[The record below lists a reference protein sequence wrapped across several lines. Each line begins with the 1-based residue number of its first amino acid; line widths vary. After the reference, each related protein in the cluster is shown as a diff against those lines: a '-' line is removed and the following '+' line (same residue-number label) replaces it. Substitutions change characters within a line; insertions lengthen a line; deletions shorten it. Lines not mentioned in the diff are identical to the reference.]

1 MLELQDISLPPTAVA
16 GSSSHLEDVSFHLDS
31 ASSLVAVLGS
41 AATGTSLLRTLAG
54 LTPHCSGLIKYNAAP
69 LEALRLTD
77 PLSVALLTN
86 DEEPAQDTPL
96 GIWLSNRL
104 RYSNLSPEVGEA
116 RLREA
121 LDATALSQLQ
131 GTPFKDLSTS
141 QKVAAR
147 LASGLLQAPKLLLLD
162 RLMCALGESER
173 SGLLL
178 QLRTVSQRGCTV
190 LYTTEAL
197 ENLTLPDSVLVL
209 NEGRLVF
216 HGTPFHVLHY
226 FDITSSATLPE
237 CLAKRSAEDW
247 TRSWRKHRPT
257 YYKLLFGDETN
268 ERSDVKDHPPT
279 AAIVAPLPSDDE
291 QRAEFIVEMHRKLRT
306 EIGKLIVGQ
315 EEVIDQL
322 LIAVL
327 AGGHCLLE
335 GVPGLAKTAVIRSLA
350 LTMQLGFRRI
360 QFTPD
365 LMPADITGT
374 DILQEDPV
382 TGRRN
387 LVFQRGPIF
396 TQMLLADEINRTPAK
411 TQAALLE
418 AMQEHSVTAGGHTIK
433 LEQPFFVLATQN
445 PIEQEGTY
453 PLPEAQKDRFLFHV
467 RVGYPDRESERQ
479 VIERTT
485 SEYKADIQPVIDG
498 PQILECQQTARRV
511 PVPAHVMDFVLD
523 LVRSTRPEEKDAPAF
538 VRELLAWGAG
548 PRACQCL
555 ISAGKVRALLKGRVH
570 VSIEDIEALALPV
583 LRHRIVPTFSAES
596 EGMDSDKIIAKLLSS
611 VPRPNAK
618 GLL

>member
-1 MLELQDISLPPTAVA
+1 VLELQDISLPPTAVA

-104 RYSNLSPEVGEA
+104 RYSNLSPELGET
-116 RLREA
+116 RLQEA
-121 LDATALSQLQ
+121 LDATALNQLQ

-162 RLMCALGESER
+162 RLMCELGESER
-173 SGLLL
+173 SELLL

-226 FDITSSATLPE
+226 FDITSGATLPE

-382 TGRRN
+382 TGHRN

-596 EGMDSDKIIAKLLSS
+596 EGMDSDKIITKLLSS

>member
-1 MLELQDISLPPTAVA
+1 
-16 GSSSHLEDVSFHLDS
+16 
-31 ASSLVAVLGS
+31 
-41 AATGTSLLRTLAG
+41 LRTLAG
-54 LTPHCSGLIKYNAAP
+54 LSPHCSGLIKYNAAP

-77 PLSVALLTN
+77 PLCVALLTN

-104 RYSNLSPEVGEA
+104 RYSNLSPELGEA

-162 RLMCALGESER
+162 RLMCELGESER
-173 SGLLL
+173 SELLL

-257 YYKLLFGDETN
+257 YYKLLFGDETD

>member
-268 ERSDVKDHPPT
+268 ERSDVKDHPPI

>member
-31 ASSLVAVLGS
+31 TSSLVAVLGS
-41 AATGTSLLRTLAG
+41 AATGTSLFRTLAG
-54 LTPHCSGLIKYNAAP
+54 LTPHCSGLIKYNSAP

-77 PLSVALLTN
+77 PLCVALLTN

-104 RYSNLSPEVGEA
+104 RYSNLSPELGEE

-121 LDATALSQLQ
+121 LDATALTQLQ
-131 GTPFKDLSTS
+131 STPFKDLSTS
-141 QKVAAR
+141 QKIAAR

-162 RLMCALGESER
+162 RLECELSESER
-173 SGLLL
+173 SELLL
-178 QLRTVSQRGCTV
+178 RLRTVTQRGCTV
-190 LYTTEAL
+190 FYTTEAL

-268 ERSDVKDHPPT
+268 ERSDVKDHPPI

-291 QRAEFIVEMHRKLRT
+291 RRAEFIVEMHGKLRT

-387 LVFQRGPIF
+387 LVFQKGPIF

-523 LVRSTRPEEKDAPAF
+523 LVRSTRPEEKDAPPF

>member
-1 MLELQDISLPPTAVA
+1 MLELHDLSLPPTAVA
-16 GSSSHLEDVSFHLDS
+16 GSSAHLENVSFHLDS
-31 ASSLVAVLGS
+31 TSNLVAVLGS
-41 AATGTSLLRTLAG
+41 SATGASLLRTLAG
-54 LTPHCSGLIKYNAAP
+54 LTPHCSGLLKYNSAP
-69 LEALRLTD
+69 LEALRLAE
-77 PLSVALLTN
+77 PLCVALLTK
-86 DEEPAQDTPL
+86 DEAPAADTPL
-96 GIWLSNRL
+96 GIWLADHL
-104 RYSNLSPEVGEA
+104 KHSNLSPETGEE
-116 RLREA
+116 RLRYALEA
-121 LDATALSQLQ
+121 TGLTQLQ
-131 GTPFKDLSTS
+131 ATPFKALSAA
-141 QKVAAR
+141 QNAAAR

-162 RLMCALGESER
+162 
-173 SGLLL
+173 GLLRSLDELASADLL
-178 QLRTVSQRGCTV
+178 QRLKAISKRGCTV
-190 LYTTEAL
+190 LFTTDTL
-197 ENLTLPDSVLVL
+197 ENTTLPDSVLVL
-209 NEGRLVF
+209 NEGRLIF
-216 HGTPFHVLHY
+216 HGTPIHVLHY
-226 FDITSSATLPE
+226 FDIASSAALRE
-237 CLAKRSAEDW
+237 CLAKRSVEDW

-257 YYKLLFGDETN
+257 YYKLLFGDKT
-268 ERSDVKDHPPT
+268 DAPGDAKDHHP
-279 AAIVAPLPSDDE
+279 AAVAALPSGDE
-291 QRAEFIVEMHRKLRT
+291 QRAAFIVEMHGKLRT

-387 LVFQRGPIF
+387 LVFQKGPIF

-418 AMQEHSVTAGGHTIK
+418 AMQEHSVTAGGHTTK

-596 EGMDSDKIIAKLLSS
+596 EGLDSDKIIAKLLAA
-611 VPRPNAK
+611 VPRPTAK

>member
-1 MLELQDISLPPTAVA
+1 VLELQDISLPPTAVA
-16 GSSSHLEDVSFHLDS
+16 GSSAHLESVSFHLDS

-41 AATGTSLLRTLAG
+41 AATGTSLFRTLAG
-54 LTPHCSGLIKYNAAP
+54 VTPHCSGVLKFNSTS
-69 LEALRLTD
+69 LDSLRLTD
-77 PLSVALLTN
+77 PLFVALITN
-86 DEEPAQDTPL
+86 DEAPAPETPL
-96 GIWLSNRL
+96 GIWLTDRL
-104 RYSNLSPEVGEA
+104 KHSNLSPEISEE
-116 RLREA
+116 RLRDA
-121 LDATALSQLQ
+121 LDTTALTELQ
-131 GTPFKDLSTS
+131 TTPFKDLSTS

-147 LASGLLQAPKLLLLD
+147 IASGLLQAPKLLLLD
-162 RLMCALGESER
+162 QLLCALNESEY
-173 SGLLL
+173 SELLPRL
-178 QLRTVSQRGCTV
+178 KTVTQRGCTV
-190 LYTTEAL
+190 LFTTDAL
-197 ENLTLPDSVLVL
+197 ESLTLPDSVLVL
-209 NEGRLVF
+209 NEGHLVF
-216 HGTPFHVLHY
+216 HGTPAHVLHY
-226 FDITSSATLPE
+226 FDVTTSDALPG

-247 TRSWRKHRPT
+247 SRSWRKHRPT
-257 YYKLLFGDETN
+257 YYKLLFGDDTKEH
-268 ERSDVKDHPPT
+268 SHAKDQQPV
-279 AAIVAPLPSDDE
+279 AATIAPLPSGDE
-291 QRAEFIVEMHRKLRT
+291 QRAAFIVEMHGKLRA

-327 AGGHCLLE
+327 SGGHCLLE

-350 LTMQLGFRRI
+350 LAMQLGFRRI

-387 LVFQRGPIF
+387 LVFQKGPIF

-418 AMQEHSVTAGGHTIK
+418 AMQEHSVTAGGHTLK

-511 PVPAHVMDFVLD
+511 PVPTHVMDFVLD

-555 ISAGKVRALLKGRVH
+555 VSAGKVRALLKGRVH

-583 LRHRIVPTFSAES
+583 LRHRIVPTFNAES
-596 EGMDSDKIIAKLLSS
+596 EGMDSDKIIAKLLSA